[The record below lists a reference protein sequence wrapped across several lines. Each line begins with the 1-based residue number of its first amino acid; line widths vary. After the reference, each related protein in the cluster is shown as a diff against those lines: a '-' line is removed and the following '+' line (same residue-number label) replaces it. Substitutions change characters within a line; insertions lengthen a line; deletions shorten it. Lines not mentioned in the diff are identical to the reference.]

1 MGNFIQGTQLRTLN
15 QGNIVTKAAAN
26 LPQSA
31 TATLFTV
38 AGGAV
43 LVTGLVGIVT
53 VAVASSDPVL
63 SLGTAPTVGTA
74 QTSGIATTTVLTS
87 AEAGTLISVAGAAT
101 GLPQGL
107 AVMATAA
114 KAGAT
119 VFLGSPFVVSA
130 GTITWTTGASKTG
143 ALKWYLMYIP
153 LDDGASVA

>member
-15 QGNIVTKAAAN
+15 QGSIVTKAAAN

-31 TATLFTV
+31 TATLYTV

-53 VAVASSDPVL
+53 TAIASSDPVL

-87 AEAGTLISVAGAAT
+87 AEAGTLVSVVGATT
-101 GLPQGL
+101 GLPTAL

-114 KAGAT
+114 KAGST
-119 VFLGSPFVVSA
+119 VFLGTPFVVSA

-143 ALKWYLMYIP
+143 ALKWYLTYIP
-153 LDDGASVA
+153 LDDGASVS

>member
-1 MGNFIQGTQLRTLN
+1 MANFIQGSQLRTMNEGVL
-15 QGNIVTKAAAN
+15 VAKAAQA

-43 LVTGLVGIVT
+43 MVTGLIGIVT
-53 VAVASSDPVL
+53 TAIASSDPVL

-87 AEAGTLISVAGAAT
+87 AEAGTLITVAASA
-101 GLPQGL
+101 GLPSGL
-107 AVMATAA
+107 VVMATAA
-114 KAGAT
+114 KAGST
-119 VFLGSPFVVSA
+119 VFLANRFVVSA

-143 ALKWYLMYIP
+143 AMKWYLTYIP
-153 LDDGASVA
+153 LDTGASVS